1 MIPISSILVA
11 DGSSD
16 RMLIPVIQ
24 NALKELYPAV
34 AFSDIVFSAAKGH
47 TLGER
52 IAKTIEQY
60 SCDLLFVHRDA
71 EKQPPYKRLE
81 EIELAVGGK
90 FRQKTIAIVPVRMT
104 EAWLLCDE
112 DAIRCAVGNENGVS
126 ELALPAI
133 AKIESCEA
141 KNVLDAA
148 LTAAVDHNA
157 RRRRKFYPQDY
168 RYRVAE
174 LCTSRDKLLRLA
186 SYKSFE
192 DRLKFVVKALVWKL

>member
-24 NALKELYPAV
+24 NALKELYPTV
-34 AFSDIVFSAAKGH
+34 AFSDIVFSSAKGR

-60 SCDLLFVHRDA
+60 SCDLLFIHRDA
-71 EKQPPYKRLE
+71 EKQTAIKRLE
-81 EIELAVGGK
+81 EIEFAVDAA
-90 FRQKTIAIVPVRMT
+90 FRQKIIAIVPVRMT

-112 DAIRCAVGNENGVS
+112 DAIRCAVGNANGAS
-126 ELALPAI
+126 DLALPGI

-148 LTAAVDHNA
+148 LTAAIDHNA

-174 LCTSRDKLLRLA
+174 LCTSRDKLLRLG
-186 SYKSFE
+186 SYRNFE
-192 DRLKFVVKALVWKL
+192 DRVKSVLKNLI

>member
-1 MIPISSILVA
+1 MIPVSSILVA

-24 NALKELYPAV
+24 NALKELYPAM
-34 AFSDIVFSAAKGH
+34 AFSDVVFSSPKGH

-60 SCDLLFVHRDA
+60 SCDLLFIHRDA
-71 EKQPPYKRLE
+71 EKQPAIKRLE
-81 EIELAVGGK
+81 EIELSLDAEL
-90 FRQKTIAIVPVRMT
+90 RQKAVAIVPVRMT

-112 DAIRCAVGNENGVS
+112 DAIRSAVGNTNGAS
-126 ELALPAI
+126 ELALPVI
-133 AKIESCEA
+133 GKIESCEA

-174 LCTSRDKLLRLA
+174 LCTSRDKLLRLG

-192 DRLKFVVKALVWKL
+192 DRLKSVLNTLFEKS